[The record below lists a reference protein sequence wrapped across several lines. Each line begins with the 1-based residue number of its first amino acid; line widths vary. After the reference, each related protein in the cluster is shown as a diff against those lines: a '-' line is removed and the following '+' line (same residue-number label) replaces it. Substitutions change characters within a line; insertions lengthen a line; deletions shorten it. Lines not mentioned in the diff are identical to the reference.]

1 MSCNTSIYYSE
12 TCTGTTVEEEILV
25 YSGGTYVTSS
35 YTYNIA
41 SGTTFTY
48 YCDDMELVRIEIGTN
63 SYIYELDMKSI
74 SNDDANYIIKA
85 MPCGIVVNINCGY
98 IIRNNG
104 VFHDR
109 MVACK

>member
-12 TCTGTTVEEEILV
+12 SCTGTTIEEEILV

-35 YTYNIA
+35 YTYNVA

-48 YCDDMELVRIEIGTN
+48 YCDDMELVRTEIDN
-63 SYIYELDMKSI
+63 LYIYELDSKTI
-74 SNDDANYIIKA
+74 SNDDANYIIKS
-85 MPCGIVVNINCGY
+85 MSCGIVVNINCGF
-98 IIRNNG
+98 IIRNNS

-109 MVACK
+109 MVSYK